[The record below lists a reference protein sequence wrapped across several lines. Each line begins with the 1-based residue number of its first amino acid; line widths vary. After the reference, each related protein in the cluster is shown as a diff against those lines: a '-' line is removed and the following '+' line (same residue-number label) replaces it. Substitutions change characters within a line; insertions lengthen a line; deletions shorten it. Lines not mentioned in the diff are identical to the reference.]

1 MQLDLM
7 AMVNNVLSLLHLL
20 VLEGLGSSLVYD
32 KLMSVEKKDTMEKR
46 SISNVLSKH
55 YSAM

>member
-1 MQLDLM
+1 M

-46 SISNVLSKH
+46 STSEVLSKH